1 MVASSLFVDFEV
13 FEKDATAG
21 IANVKINKT
30 IKIPINENNIIGK
43 LLLLYN

>member
-21 IANVKINKT
+21 IDNVKINKT
-30 IKIPINENNIIGK
+30 IKIITAFFNN
-43 LLLLYN
+43 NPP